1 MFVTK
6 KGKLIFYF
14 FFQLKIFLN
23 ANRSEKCNYKLFL
36 PPFLDN
42 SREKLQLT
50 KLIHRLDNLIEFDSH
65 LDRTFVDS
73 SLIARKVV
81 AGAYDGI
88 RTYRLDDLA
97 AEICAAKTCDHPD
110 FGTLAS
116 RLAISSCHKNT
127 SSSFYETTLR
137 LRELDLISDDY
148 FELVRGKGRFLDMVI
163 NHERDYFF
171 DYFGFKTL
179 EKSYLLRRQ
188 RIDTSDTESRET
200 SSTTPLLVERPQHLL
215 MRVALFIHRN
225 DLGRVCETYDLMS
238 RHIFVHATPTL
249 CSAGT
254 KQPSLSSC
262 FLTQINEDSIDG
274 IFSTL
279 KDCAR
284 IAKNGGGIGLSVTNV
299 RAKGSRIVS
308 TNGKS
313 NGIVP
318 MLRVFSST
326 SHYVDQGGNKRPGAM
341 AVYIEPW
348 HADIFEFLD
357 LRKNTG
363 SEHQRARELF
373 YALWIPDLFMRRVR
387 DNADWSLFCPSRCP
401 RLIETYGE
409 KFEEAYVYYEKD
421 PDRYRCR
428 VVSARLL
435 WQSIVTSQIETGM
448 PFMLYKDSCNAL
460 SNQNHIGIIPCSNL
474 CTEIIQHSDGK
485 NEIAVCNLASLSLP
499 AFVINGSNRKYQ
511 LQRNPRVDKN
521 FNDFSRFP
529 IITYDSITPSP
540 SSLSG
545 SPSLATTGTTT
556 NQTSPYF
563 CFESLRRAVHVL
575 VRNLNR
581 VIDVTEYPIDRAQ
594 LSNLRHRPIGIGVQG
609 LADTFVELDY
619 SFESY
624 EARILNIDIF
634 ETIYFAAL
642 EASCSLAKETGRTY
656 ESYNGSFL
664 SRGLLNFDVWS
675 EHRTLF
681 LEKLRNDGRDEA
693 YFTSIMLDRPRL
705 RWNWAKLRRDI
716 SVHGVYN
723 SLLVS
728 PMPTASTAQILGNN
742 ESIDPIP
749 SNIFVRRVLSGD
761 FTVVNRHLLL
771 ELVRLGLW
779 NVEVR
784 DKVIANSGSI
794 QSIPGIPKR
803 LKEVYKTAW
812 EISQK
817 SVLVMAAER
826 SLYIDQSQSLNIYM
840 SEPTPDKLTSMHF
853 FGWQLGLKTGMYYL
867 RTQPAARAIQFTVRR
882 RLNNVDSNDNCNDDT
897 NNACYRAGG
906 EACFNCSA

>member
-1 MFVTK
+1 M
-6 KGKLIFYF
+6 
-14 FFQLKIFLN
+14 
-23 ANRSEKCNYKLFL
+23 
-36 PPFLDN
+36 
-42 SREKLQLT
+42 T
-50 KLIHRLDNLIEFDSH
+50 KLIHHLDNLIEFDRQ
-65 LDRTFVDS
+65 LDRTFIDS
-73 SLIARKVV
+73 SSIARKVV

-88 RTYRLDDLA
+88 RTYRLNDLA

-110 FGTLAS
+110 FGILAS

-127 SSSFYETTLR
+127 LSSFYETTLK
-137 LRELDLISDDY
+137 LRELDLISDEY

-163 NHERDYFF
+163 NHDRDYFF

-179 EKSYLLRRQ
+179 EKSYLLMRHQ
-188 RIDTSDTESRET
+188 SIDSLETGSRET
-200 SSTTPLLVERPQHLL
+200 SSTTALLVERPQHML

-249 CSAGT
+249 CSAGS
-254 KQPSLSSC
+254 KQASLSSC

-274 IFSTL
+274 IFTTL

-308 TNGKS
+308 TNGVS

-401 RLIETYGE
+401 RLVETYGQ
-409 KFEEAYVYYEKD
+409 KFDEAYAHYEKEANT
-421 PDRYRCR
+421 YRCR

-435 WQSIVTSQIETGM
+435 WQSIITSQIETGM

-460 SNQNHIGIIPCSNL
+460 SNQNHVGIIPCSNL

-499 AFVINGSNRKYQ
+499 AFVINGSARKYQ

-521 FNDFSRFP
+521 HNDLSLFP
-529 IITYDSITPSP
+529 ILTYDSITPSP
-540 SSLSG
+540 PSLSD
-545 SPSLATTGTTT
+545 SSSSATTATA
-556 NQTSPYF
+556 QTPYF

-581 VIDVTEYPIDRAQ
+581 VIDVTKYPCDRAK

-609 LADTFVELDY
+609 LADTFAELDY
-619 SFESY
+619 SFESF

-642 EASCSLAKETGRTY
+642 EASCGLAKETGCTY
-656 ESYNGSFL
+656 ESYNGSFV

-675 EHRTLF
+675 EYRTLF
-681 LEKLRNDGRDEA
+681 LEKLRNDGRNET
-693 YFTSIMLDRPRL
+693 YITSMTLDRPRL

-716 SVHGVYN
+716 SIHGIYN

-742 ESIDPIP
+742 ESVDPIP

-761 FTVVNRHLLL
+761 FTVVNKRLLL

-784 DKVIANSGSI
+784 DKLIANSGSI
-794 QSIPGIPKR
+794 QCIPGIPTR
-803 LKEVYKTAW
+803 LKEIYKTAW

-817 SVLVMAAER
+817 TVLLMAAER

-882 RLNNVDSNDNCNDDT
+882 RLTVDSNDNCNDDT
-897 NNACYRAGG
+897 NTVCYRTNND
-906 EACFNCSA
+906 EACLNCSA